1 MIEIEE
7 KTRMSRREDLIEAVI
22 LVQKHLEILTD
33 IVTFCGRKGV
43 SWLRSDGILSIT
55 SDGFKKR
62 PTLRLANFARKP
74 VAPGAS
80 RRGHLRGAREGAS
93 AAHHRLIIMR
103 GTVGEL
109 DRMHGG
115 AAAQYALPG

>member
-1 MIEIEE
+1 MIWRNTNGLTPDEDEVIEIEE
-7 KTRMSRREDLIEAVI
+7 KTPMSRRQDLIEAVI

-62 PTLRLANFARKP
+62 PRSLAPRASCGQARSMTGLPRLFR
-74 VAPGAS
+74 GRQQSRAS
-80 RRGHLRGAREGAS
+80 
-93 AAHHRLIIMR
+93 
-103 GTVGEL
+103 
-109 DRMHGG
+109 
-115 AAAQYALPG
+115 